1 MNGSNYYNELTPD
14 VTSYDYDGIL
24 TEDGQITEKYKRYR
38 EVISKYATIPE
49 VSFSMNIKRKAY
61 GTLKVQEKVSLF
73 DTLDSLASP
82 TELPYTVSMEML
94 GQNYGYVLY
103 RSVLEKEQNFEKIK
117 LWKANDRANI
127 LIDEKPV
134 KVLYDRELLEEHKVE
149 AEIAKDSV
157 IDILVEN
164 MGRVNFGP
172 RMEEQRKGIDGCV
185 QINGHI
191 HHNWKM
197 YPLPLE
203 NIESVDFSGNYKEGT
218 PAFYRFHF
226 ETLEPSDT
234 FLDFA
239 GWGKG
244 CVFVN
249 GKNIGRFWEI
259 GPQKRLYIPAPFLK
273 KGENEIIIFETDGKV
288 AEEIKLCDEP
298 DLG

>member
-1 MNGSNYYNELTPD
+1 MD
-14 VTSYDYDGIL
+14 
-24 TEDGQITEKYKRYR
+24 
-38 EVISKYATIPE
+38 
-49 VSFSMNIKRKAY
+49 IKRKAY

-127 LIDEKPV
+127 FIDEKPV
-134 KVLYDRELLEEHKVE
+134 KVLYDRELLEEHKVK
-149 AEIAKDSV
+149 AEITKDSV

-185 QINGHI
+185 QINGHM

-197 YPLPLE
+197 YSLPLE
-203 NIESVDFSGNYKEGT
+203 NTQNIDFSGNYKEGT

-226 ETLEPSDT
+226 ETLELSDT

-273 KGENEIIIFETDGKV
+273 KGENEIIIFETDGKA
-288 AEEIKLCDEP
+288 AEEIELCNEP